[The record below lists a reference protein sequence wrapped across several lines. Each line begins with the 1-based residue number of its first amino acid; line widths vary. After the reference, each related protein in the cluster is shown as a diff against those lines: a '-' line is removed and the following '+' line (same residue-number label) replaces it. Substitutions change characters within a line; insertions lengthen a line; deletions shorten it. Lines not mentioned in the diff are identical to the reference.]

1 MSKLGKDLVKLGKP
15 KGYKLTQ
22 DDFGTLCICAVRY
35 CHGRRTY
42 MPSLVRE
49 IITPHLAEL
58 SDKDIAVMIE
68 DCAFQRRFDLY
79 GDENID
85 KKGWLD
91 WEQMLIQEQKRR
103 NNVSEVYRSAYG

>member
-1 MSKLGKDLVKLGKP
+1 MMELEKNFSKNAKFAKLKT
-15 KGYKLTQ
+15 YKLKG
-22 DDFGTLCICAVRY
+22 DDFGTLCICAIRY
-35 CHGRRTY
+35 CQGRQTY

-68 DCAFQRRFDLY
+68 DCSYQRRYDLY
-79 GDENID
+79 GDEWID

-91 WEQMLIQEQKRR
+91 WEQLLIQEQKRR
-103 NNVSEVYRSAYG
+103 CE